1 LSRRA
6 DGDPREAI
14 SDEDGHERGTLESM
28 RSAPIVFVALW
39 LGAMGFF
46 AFAVAPA
53 AFTTL
58 ERDAAGRF
66 VSVVF
71 PRYYLTGILLGLL
84 ALAGLVARVMLRG
97 GRKWDWL
104 PLALVAIMLALT
116 LYARVAVL
124 PAAEAA
130 RAAMRQAG
138 GGPGSAESLGFARL
152 HRISGALNVVVMAAG
167 VAFLAVEVIRR
178 R

>member
-1 LSRRA
+1 
-6 DGDPREAI
+6 
-14 SDEDGHERGTLESM
+14 M

-71 PRYYLTGILLGLL
+71 PRYYLTGTVLGLL
-84 ALAGLVARVMLRG
+84 ALAGLVARVLLRG
-97 GRKWDWL
+97 GRRWDWL
-104 PLALVAIMLALT
+104 PLVLLGIMLALT
-116 LYARVAVL
+116 LYARVVVL

-130 RAAMRQAG
+130 RAAMRQVG
-138 GGPGSAESLGFARL
+138 GGHGSAETLRFAKL

-167 VAFLAVEVIRR
+167 VDFLAVEVMRR